1 MSRELR
7 VEVGN
12 KAGLGYVDIPQAWG
26 LNNPQQDSS
35 RQLIR
40 KLSCYY
46 QTGRETVHY
55 ILLSRRQEQAY
66 TESLQVEEYGIEF

>member
-26 LNNPQQDSS
+26 LNNPQQDNLYGNFLAIIKQGDSS
-35 RQLIR
+35 IHIIVSLHG
-40 KLSCYY
+40 K
-46 QTGRETVHY
+46 
-55 ILLSRRQEQAY
+55 QEQAY
-66 TESLQVEEYGIEF
+66 TESLQVGEYGLEF